1 MADQQDN
8 LEARLDRLRA
18 ATEGLRPRAGL
29 GARVMA
35 RIEGRVAPRDPGLA
49 EVISLSA
56 RRALALS
63 AVAAAASVALGLQ
76 MESSLA
82 GAEAVE
88 AFEVSFEEEG
98 LLP

>member
-8 LEARLDRLRA
+8 LEARIERLRA
-18 ATEGLRPRAGL
+18 ATDGLRPRAGL

-35 RIEGRVAPRDPGLA
+35 RIEGRRDPGLA

-56 RRALALS
+56 RRALVIS

-76 MESSLA
+76 MESSLE
-82 GAEAVE
+82 GAEALQALEVG
-88 AFEVSFEEEG
+88 FEEEEG

>member
-1 MADQQDN
+1 MADQHDQV
-8 LEARLDRLRA
+8 EARIERLRA

-35 RIEGRVAPRDPGLA
+35 RIEARRNPGLA

-56 RRALALS
+56 RRALVIS

-76 MESSLA
+76 MERSLE
-82 GAEAVE
+82 GDEAAQ
-88 AFEVSFEEEG
+88 AFEVGFAGDEG